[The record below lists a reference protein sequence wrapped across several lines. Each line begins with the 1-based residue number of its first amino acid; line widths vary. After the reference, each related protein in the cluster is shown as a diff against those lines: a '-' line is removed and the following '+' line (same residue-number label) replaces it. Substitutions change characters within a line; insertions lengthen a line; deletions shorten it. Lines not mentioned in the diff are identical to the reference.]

1 MFSARQAKH
10 GITPNFFLLGYSDE
24 ADNYEEPS
32 TKSKICSAF
41 ILGNLFRSS
50 YCFSQIFHHSIL
62 LALLLAYKA
71 QGGVGSIQKYYCFA
85 LINI

>member
-1 MFSARQAKH
+1 MLSARQAKH
-10 GITPNFFLLGYSDE
+10 EITPNLFILGYSDE

-50 YCFSQIFHHSIL
+50 YCFSQIFHHSL
-62 LALLLAYKA
+62 LVSLLLASKA
-71 QGGVGSIQKYYCFA
+71 LKGGVGR
-85 LINI
+85 